1 MRRTIR
7 LIVELLESRLVL
19 SSATPPT
26 ITLDPANDEY
36 GAQIETVTQFGDSN
50 RVTTA
55 ILDTGAS
62 PITIAST
69 DQAGFATTNGA
80 LDPVPV
86 KTPGGASGDGI
97 GGSVTGD
104 VSTPIT
110 VLTDGMHA
118 ATLDSNFNL
127 TANFGPTSAK
137 VTSIQAFVGTDTG
150 SPDLP
155 TISGTPIF
163 SGGFN
168 SSSRTKLAAKVDLI
182 NGVDVYGFGFLE
194 PDVHFVPATTKLVPA
209 TNELQAT
216 IPLARIGAST
226 VTAPGTDISSYYNF
240 VANSV
245 QLNDTVSNQGY
256 SVASQKFLLDT
267 GSQLTIISTAEAGL
281 LHINL
286 SQPFDSIDVQGV
298 GGSQTING
306 YVIDSLQVGLA
317 GTGPLTIK
325 DVPVF
330 VLDAAVGIDGILGMN
345 LWNNV
350 DQMLINPF
358 TPVGATSMPTLG
370 LTWDPSYTG
379 GSNTG
384 GFGFKLDEL
393 LYGNRGPQSLGE
405 LLGGAAQYFRVPNH
419 NLGSSPVSAP
429 SSLTTGTLLDSAAAG
444 LAALDSSNASAP
456 VNSLSR
462 TETVRAHSAGF
473 QDSVTAGPATLV
485 ISIAFVPGKS
495 LTHAVTTRN
504 DPGGDRPTTGSI
516 TLAVSTGSFTAKA
529 NDVVNEDAQL
539 LADFPENDVRTEA
552 QATDVGKS
560 PATNFLTVDQDFEA
574 PLSPGME
581 ASSEEGAAVPTA
593 PSATLTDAALLVAL
607 GLVARDCW
615 LADFTERHFRSSIE
629 AARRLRIAGI
639 SYCAG

>member
-1 MRRTIR
+1 MRRIIR
-7 LIVELLESRLVL
+7 LTVELLEKRLVL
-19 SSATPPT
+19 SPATPPT

-36 GAQIETVTQFGDSN
+36 GSQIETVTQFGDSN
-50 RVTTA
+50 RVTTG

-62 PITIAST
+62 PITIAQT

-137 VTSIQAFVGTDTG
+137 VTGIQAFIGTTGG

-163 SGGFN
+163 SGAFN
-168 SSSRTKLAAKVDLI
+168 SSSRSKLAAKVDLI
-182 NGVDVYGFGFLE
+182 NGVDVYGFGILE
-194 PDVHFVPATTKLVPA
+194 PDVHFVPATTKLVPG

-245 QLNDTVSNQGY
+245 QLNDTVSNQVY
-256 SVASQKFLLDT
+256 TVPSQKFLLDT

-286 SQPFDSIDVQGV
+286 SQPFDSIAVQGV

-306 YVIDSLQVGLA
+306 YVIDSLQVGLT
-317 GTGPLTIK
+317 GSGPLTIK
-325 DVPVF
+325 NVPVF

-358 TPVGATSMPTLG
+358 TPFGATSMPTLG

-405 LLGGAAQYFRVPNH
+405 LLGGAAQYFRVPDH

-429 SSLTTGTLLDSAAAG
+429 TTLTAGTLLDTAAVG
-444 LAALDSSNASAP
+444 PAAPDSSNASAP
-456 VNSLSR
+456 VSSLSR
-462 TETVRAHSAGF
+462 TENVKTHSTGF
-473 QDSVTAGPATLV
+473 QDTVTAGPAAPV

-495 LTHAVTTRN
+495 RTHAVTTRN
-504 DPGGDRPTTGSI
+504 NSGGDGPTTGSI
-516 TLAVSTGSFTAKA
+516 TVAASTGSITAQAK
-529 NDVVNEDAQL
+529 DVVNEDAPL
-539 LADFPENDVRTEA
+539 LADAPESGRHAEA
-552 QATDVGKS
+552 QASDVGMDKFQ
-560 PATNFLTVDQDFEA
+560 ATTSGTDDQDFQA
-574 PLSPGME
+574 PLIPGIE
-581 ASSEEGAAVPTA
+581 ASSEEGVAVPSA
-593 PSATLTDAALLVAL
+593 PNASLTDAALLVVL
-607 GLVARDCW
+607 GLFARDCW
-615 LADFTERHFRSSIE
+615 FPDFTERHFRSKIE
-629 AARRLRIAGI
+629 GVRAG
-639 SYCAG
+639 